1 MSSGS
6 SRVAAGAAFIAVLA
20 LATVSPL
27 HAETASKP
35 ETKPGKP
42 SMIQTSEAAKPASY
56 NPKALRR
63 LDFRVVGKSCAVC
76 LMKIQRTVKTLPGV
90 VKVAVMLRKPYG
102 GVIVYDSGK
111 ISKDKLVETIKAQD
125 KDVRVEGIT
134 ETAILKVPAIL
145 IPLYGIP
152 KSSAKTAGSGNE

>member
-1 MSSGS
+1 MSSRS
-6 SRVAAGAAFIAVLA
+6 SRFTASAVVIAGLA
-20 LATVSPL
+20 LAIGSSVQ
-27 HAETASKP
+27 AENASKP

-56 NPKALRR
+56 NAKALRR

-76 LMKIQRTVKTLPGV
+76 LMKIQRTTKTLPGV

-102 GVIVYDSGK
+102 GVIVYDS
-111 ISKDKLVETIKAQD
+111 SKVSKNKLLETVLAQD
-125 KDVRVEGIT
+125 KDVRVEQQIDN
-134 ETAILKVPAIL
+134 AISKVPSIL

-152 KSSAKTAGSGNE
+152 KTSAKNASDG

>member
-1 MSSGS
+1 MSSRS
-6 SRVAAGAAFIAVLA
+6 SRFTASALLIAGLA
-20 LATVSPL
+20 LAIGSSVQ
-27 HAETASKP
+27 AENASKP

-56 NPKALRR
+56 NAKALRR

-76 LMKIQRTVKTLPGV
+76 LMKIQRTMKTVPGV

-102 GVIVYDSGK
+102 GVIVYDS
-111 ISKDKLVETIKAQD
+111 SKVSKNKLLETVLAQD
-125 KDVRVEGIT
+125 KDVRVEQQIDN
-134 ETAILKVPAIL
+134 AISKVPAIL

-152 KSSAKTAGSGNE
+152 KTSAKNASEG

>member
-1 MSSGS
+1 MSSRS
-6 SRVAAGAAFIAVLA
+6 SCFTASAVLIAGLA
-20 LATVSPL
+20 LAIGSSVQ
-27 HAETASKP
+27 AENASKP

-56 NPKALRR
+56 NAKALRR

-76 LMKIQRTVKTLPGV
+76 LMKIQRTMKTLPGV

-102 GVIVYDSGK
+102 GVIVYDS
-111 ISKDKLVETIKAQD
+111 SKVSKNKLLETVLAQD
-125 KDVRVEGIT
+125 KDVRVEQQIDN
-134 ETAILKVPAIL
+134 AISKVPAIL

-152 KSSAKTAGSGNE
+152 KTSAKNASEG